1 MGADLWQG
9 SPAARRVFDVAD
21 EVLGYKLSQLCFE
34 GPEHKLRE
42 TEYTQPAILAAS
54 LASVA
59 AAIEGGRF
67 RQRPAFMAGHSLG
80 EYSALVASGAL
91 SLEDGFL
98 LIRERAR
105 LMQHA
110 STIEK
115 GGMAAILGSDE
126 AIVDA
131 LCADAGVDVCN
142 WNLPSQT
149 VIGGSAVNVT
159 KAVALAKERGIRA
172 MELNVGGAFHSR
184 LMRPAIQGLT
194 KAVAQANVQ
203 APQVPVIANA
213 SAKAM
218 TDVAAVR
225 EELGAQVARPV
236 RWHESVT
243 LMAADGVTEFVE
255 FGPGRVLTGLAKRLF
270 PSATLINVST
280 LADTRAAND
289 AGK

>member
-1 MGADLWQG
+1 MGADLWEG

-21 EVLGYKLSQLCFE
+21 DVLGYKLSELCFK
-34 GPEHKLRE
+34 GPEDRLRE
-42 TEYTQPAILAAS
+42 TEYTQPAILATS
-54 LASVA
+54 LACLA
-59 AAIEGGRF
+59 AAIEAGRF
-67 RQRPAFMAGHSLG
+67 TERPAFMAGHSLG
-80 EYSALVASGAL
+80 EYSALVATGAL

-105 LMQHA
+105 LMQNA
-110 STIEK
+110 STMEK

-126 AIVDA
+126 DA
-131 LCADAGVDVCN
+131 VNDLCAAADVDVCN

-149 VIGGSAVNVT
+149 VIGGSAANVT

-184 LMRPAIQGLT
+184 LMRPAIEGLT
-194 KAVAQANVQ
+194 KAVAAANVQ
-203 APQVPVIANA
+203 PPLVPVVANA
-213 SAKAM
+213 SAVAM
-218 TDVAAVR
+218 TDPAAVR

-255 FGPGRVLTGLAKRLF
+255 FGPGRVLTGLCKRLF

-280 LADTRAAND
+280 LADAR
-289 AGK
+289 GG

>member
-1 MGADLWQG
+1 MGADLWDG

-21 EVLGYKLSQLCFE
+21 DVLGYKLSELCFK
-34 GPEHKLRE
+34 GPEDRLRE
-42 TEYTQPAILAAS
+42 TEYTQPAILATS
-54 LASVA
+54 LACLA
-59 AAIEGGRF
+59 AAIETGRF
-67 RQRPAFMAGHSLG
+67 TERPAFMAGHSLG

-91 SLEDGFL
+91 TLEDGFL

-126 AIVDA
+126 DTVNA
-131 LCADAGVDVCN
+131 LCSDADVDVCN

-149 VIGGSAVNVT
+149 VIGGAAGNVS

-184 LMRPAIQGLT
+184 LMRPAIEGLT
-194 KAVAQANVQ
+194 KAVAGANVQ
-203 APQVPVIANA
+203 PPNVPVVANA
-213 SAKAM
+213 SAVAM
-218 TDVAAVR
+218 TNPAAVR

-255 FGPGRVLTGLAKRLF
+255 FGPGRVLTGLCKRLF

-280 LADTRAAND
+280 LADAR
-289 AGK
+289 G

>member
-1 MGADLWQG
+1 MGADLWEG

-21 EVLGYKLSQLCFE
+21 DVLGYKLSELCFK
-34 GPEHKLRE
+34 GPEDRLRE
-42 TEYTQPAILAAS
+42 TEYTQPAILATS
-54 LASVA
+54 LACLA
-59 AAIEGGRF
+59 AAIESGRF
-67 RQRPAFMAGHSLG
+67 TQRPAFMAGHSLG

-110 STIEK
+110 STLEK

-126 AIVDA
+126 DA
-131 LCADAGVDVCN
+131 VNDLCAAADVDVCN

-149 VIGGSAVNVT
+149 VIGGSAANVS
-159 KAVALAKERGIRA
+159 KAVALAKERGMRA

-184 LMRPAIQGLT
+184 LMRPAIDGLT
-194 KAVAQANVQ
+194 RAVTAANVQ
-203 APQVPVIANA
+203 APLVPVVANA
-213 SAKAM
+213 NALAM
-218 TDVAAVR
+218 TDPAAVR
-225 EELGAQVARPV
+225 DELGAQVARPV

-255 FGPGRVLTGLAKRLF
+255 FGPGRVLTGLCKRLF
-270 PSATLINVST
+270 PGATLMNVST
-280 LADTRAAND
+280 LADAYS
-289 AGK
+289 G

>member
-1 MGADLWQG
+1 MGADLWAG

-21 EVLGYKLSQLCFE
+21 DVLGYKLSELCFK
-34 GPEHKLRE
+34 GPEDRLRE
-42 TEYTQPAILAAS
+42 TEYTQPAILATS
-54 LASVA
+54 LACLA
-59 AAIEGGRF
+59 AAIESGRF
-67 RQRPAFMAGHSLG
+67 TERPAFMAGHSLG
-80 EYSALVASGAL
+80 EYSALVATGAL

-110 STIEK
+110 STMEQ

-126 AIVDA
+126 DA
-131 LCADAGVDVCN
+131 VNDLCAAADVDVCN

-149 VIGGSAVNVT
+149 VIGGSAANVT

-184 LMRPAIQGLT
+184 LMRPAIDGLT
-194 KAVAQANVQ
+194 RAVAAAQRIA
-203 APQVPVIANA
+203 ALVPVVANA
-213 SAKAM
+213 SAVAM
-218 TDVAAVR
+218 TDPAAVR

-255 FGPGRVLTGLAKRLF
+255 FGPGRVLTGLCKRLF

-280 LADTRAAND
+280 LADAR
-289 AGK
+289 GG

>member
-1 MGADLWQG
+1 MGADLREG

-21 EVLGYKLSQLCFE
+21 DVLGYKLSELCFK
-34 GPEHKLRE
+34 GPEDRLRE
-42 TEYTQPAILAAS
+42 TEYTQPAILATS
-54 LASVA
+54 LACLA
-59 AAIEGGRF
+59 AAIEAGRF
-67 RQRPAFMAGHSLG
+67 TERPAFMAGHSLG
-80 EYSALVASGAL
+80 EYSALVATGAL

-110 STIEK
+110 STLEK

-126 AIVDA
+126 DA
-131 LCADAGVDVCN
+131 VNDLCAAADVDVCN

-149 VIGGSAVNVT
+149 VIGGSATNVSR
-159 KAVALAKERGIRA
+159 AVALAKERGIRA

-184 LMRPAIQGLT
+184 LMRPAIDGLT
-194 KAVAQANVQ
+194 KAVAAANVQ
-203 APQVPVIANA
+203 PPLVPVVANA
-213 SAKAM
+213 SAVAM
-218 TDVAAVR
+218 TDPAAVR

-255 FGPGRVLTGLAKRLF
+255 FGPGRVLTGLCKRLF

-280 LADTRAAND
+280 LADAR
-289 AGK
+289 GG